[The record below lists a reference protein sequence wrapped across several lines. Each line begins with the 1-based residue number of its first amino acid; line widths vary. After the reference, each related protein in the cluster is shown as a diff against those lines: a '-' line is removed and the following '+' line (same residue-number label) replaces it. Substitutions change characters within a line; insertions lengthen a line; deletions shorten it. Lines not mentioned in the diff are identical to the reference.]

1 MLRCVLEA
9 KWCKFFQF
17 CCANLR
23 SGSREWPG
31 FKDFSISCK
40 GEEGTSSWPWLR
52 VAWNGR
58 FSEFILSHFSI
69 SNPAAIQFSPQ
80 VFPVVARGYSPRT
93 NTLFSEIKRLQ
104 GSPLGAKWHP
114 NMSHV

>member
-31 FKDFSISCK
+31 FKDVLNFVQ
-40 GEEGTSSWPWLR
+40 G
-52 VAWNGR
+52 GR
-58 FSEFILSHFSI
+58 GDLILALAPGCMEWQI
-69 SNPAAIQFSPQ
+69 
-80 VFPVVARGYSPRT
+80 
-93 NTLFSEIKRLQ
+93 
-104 GSPLGAKWHP
+104 LGIYPFAFFH
-114 NMSHV
+114 

>member
-31 FKDFSISCK
+31 FKDFSISCR
-40 GEEGTSSWPWLR
+40 GRGDLILALAPGCM
-52 VAWNGR
+52 VAWKGR

-69 SNPAAIQFSPQ
+69 SEP
-80 VFPVVARGYSPRT
+80 
-93 NTLFSEIKRLQ
+93 
-104 GSPLGAKWHP
+104 GSH
-114 NMSHV
+114 SI